1 MQEKKIIIQG
11 NKKFIEAEFD
21 NEQEIEDVVIE
32 NAEYFFGSSSI
43 FLPKK
48 LIKTRDGFGT
58 IPDGFA
64 IDLTSR
70 TWYVV
75 EVELIHH
82 SVWSHIAPQVAKQM
96 IAVATPESR
105 QILEEIVIQMFTES
119 EDVKEKFKE
128 EKIKEIDIRKVLGEI
143 LSKSPVIGMPINRI
157 SQDLKDWAG
166 TLRNDVRLWLVR
178 KYIEFGAPENVAYE
192 IPEEYRPVLDTI
204 EEKGKTKSGIVYYD
218 ISLADLLEANFLSVG
233 DELVMNYKPRGGNQ
247 KKYKAVITEDGS
259 MIVLDKKFKS
269 PSYAALLGIQDAGSD
284 RKTVNGW
291 TSWKKQNGKVLS
303 DLRSDYIKRKENE
316 AEQESSL
323 D

>member
-1 MQEKKIIIQG
+1 MIIQG
-11 NKKFIEAEFD
+11 DRKLIEAEFE
-21 NEQEIEDVVIE
+21 NEQEIEDVVID

-64 IDLTSR
+64 IDLASR

-75 EVELIHH
+75 EVELVHH

-119 EDVKEKFKE
+119 LGVKDKFKE

-143 LSKSPVIGMPINRI
+143 LSKPPVIGMPIDRI
-157 SQDLKDWAG
+157 SQDLKEWAG

-178 KYIEFGAPENVAYE
+178 KYIEFGAPDNVAYE
-192 IPEEYRPVLDTI
+192 IPEEYRPVLDTT
-204 EEKGKTKSGIVYYD
+204 EEKEKPKSGIASYD
-218 ISLADLLEANFLSVG
+218 ISLADLLEGGFLSVG
-233 DELVMNYKPRGGNQ
+233 EKLVMHYKPRGGNQ
-247 KKYKAVITEDGS
+247 KKYNAVITEDGS
-259 MIVLDKKFKS
+259 MIVLDKKFKR
-269 PSYAALLGIQDAGSD
+269 PSYAALLGIKDAGSD
-284 RKTVNGW
+284 RETVNGW
-291 TSWKKQNGKVLS
+291 TSWRNKDGKLLS
-303 DLRSDYIKRKENE
+303 DLRSDYLEQKENE
-316 AEQESSL
+316 AE
-323 D
+323 